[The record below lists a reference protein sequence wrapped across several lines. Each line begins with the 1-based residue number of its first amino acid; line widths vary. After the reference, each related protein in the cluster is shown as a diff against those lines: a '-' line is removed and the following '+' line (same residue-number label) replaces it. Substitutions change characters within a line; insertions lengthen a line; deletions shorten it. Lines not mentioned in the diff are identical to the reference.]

1 VIRRDYILRMLAE
14 FFEALSRIRSLQKN
28 QKWQEASLANDQ
40 EFQRLISADAEL
52 AVRLSE
58 TELLARLIHGEPS
71 LAVRDKTLM
80 LTSLLKEQGDI
91 ATGQG
96 QHEPGRAC
104 YLKGLHLLLGVLA
117 HEGTAEFPEFVPR
130 VDAFLHA
137 LADTPLPVTTLAMLM
152 RYYEQ
157 AGEFGRAEDSLFSM
171 LEADPDNAAVLDFGF
186 SFYERLRAKTD
197 QALLEGNLPRTELE
211 AGLAQ
216 LIKRKPLKPS

>member
-1 VIRRDYILRMLAE
+1 MLAE

-104 YLKGLHLLLGVLA
+104 YLKGL
-117 HEGTAEFPEFVPR
+117 
-130 VDAFLHA
+130 
-137 LADTPLPVTTLAMLM
+137 
-152 RYYEQ
+152 
-157 AGEFGRAEDSLFSM
+157 
-171 LEADPDNAAVLDFGF
+171 
-186 SFYERLRAKTD
+186 
-197 QALLEGNLPRTELE
+197 
-211 AGLAQ
+211 
-216 LIKRKPLKPS
+216 